1 MMIGYGRQYI
11 DNDDIKAVTK
21 VLKSN
26 LITQGSNVKKFEKSL
41 SKTFGS
47 KYSSALSSGT
57 AALHLLGLAL
67 GWKKG
72 DNIYNNFYAN
82 LTQN

>member
-26 LITQGSNVKKFEKSL
+26 LITQGSNVKKFRPR
-41 SKTFGS
+41 GS
-47 KYSSALSSGT
+47 KSRQQAHHCPSLGT
-57 AALHLLGLAL
+57 EFRPRAIT
-67 GWKKG
+67 KKRRCMVI
-72 DNIYNNFYAN
+72 NHTPA
-82 LTQN
+82 